1 MKKIFYFTKK
11 LCILFA
17 ATIIGFGFVSCENQ
31 FFKESAGIYEVSFE
45 SNGGTSVPTVNT
57 DKILFSPVTIKNNC
71 EFLGW
76 YETFNFAG
84 NSVFFPYEP
93 KKNTVLYARWNQKYT
108 VHFESNGGT
117 AVADFT
123 GNEIISAITPFKEDY
138 TFAGWYLN
146 ADFSGDTV
154 SFPLSLNANITLYAK
169 WNKNYTVSFNSN
181 GGTEV
186 SSIKTGV
193 LQEIPFTEK
202 ENYEFA
208 GWYAN
213 SSLSGEKISVPYTVT
228 QDITLYA
235 KWLPTYLVTLETNG
249 GSEIASFRARTI
261 ESVQEPEKSGYTF
274 IGWYL
279 DSLLNSKAVFP
290 LVISKDTTLYAAYKQ
305 NFTITF
311 ETNGGSA
318 VNPVSCYVI
327 NESPESNKTD
337 KSLGGWYLD
346 PECTDEKKVT
356 FPFYPT
362 EDVTLYAKWVSE
374 MYTITY
380 NANGATGGTVPET
393 VQVEKGSSFVISA
406 NTGKLTKTGYAFTK
420 WSTSTDGTSGQSY
433 APGYSLTPSKN
444 MTLYAQ
450 WGKDYAAMITVP
462 GGSFYL
468 GDPND
473 GTNRPKITLS
483 SFQIAQYELT
493 YELWLEVYRWAKENG
508 YNLTS
513 ASKGYAANDAY
524 KDFVPA
530 TNISW
535 NMACVWLNAYSE
547 YKGLDPVYYR
557 GNAVWKDDSSTSGT
571 FSWNQTQN
579 GYRLPTECE
588 WEFAAGG
595 GSEKE
600 HDKYIYAGSN
610 DVDEVAWTC
619 EPYYDGYLGYNC
631 AHTVGTKKSNALK
644 LFDMSGNACEWC
656 YDYYAGFGIE
666 ALTNPI
672 HESKSFRICRGGS
685 SWTKNGNYPYSS
697 KEYSVIYSRYRNS
710 FGNNWME
717 SVLER
722 DGMFCIQIGIR
733 VARNAE

>member
-1 MKKIFYFTKK
+1 MEKGFYLAKKNW
-11 LCILFA
+11 ILFA
-17 ATIIGFGFVSCENQ
+17 AFITVLGFTSCENQ
-31 FFKESAGIYEVSFE
+31 FFKESAGIYEVCFN
-45 SNGGTSVPTVNT
+45 SNGGTKVSTVNT
-57 DKILFSPVTIKNNC
+57 DKIVFPPVTTKENC

-76 YETFNFAG
+76 YETSDFSG
-84 NSVFFPYEP
+84 NAVFFPYEP

-123 GNEIISAITPFKEDY
+123 GNEIISAVTPFKEDY

-146 ADFSGDTV
+146 SDFSGDAV

-169 WNKNYTVSFNSN
+169 WLKNYTVSFNSN
-181 GGTEV
+181 GGTAV
-186 SSIKTGV
+186 SSIKAGV
-193 LQEIPFTEK
+193 LQELPFTEK
-202 ENYEFA
+202 ENYEFS

-249 GSEIASFRARTI
+249 GSEISSFRARTV
-261 ESVQEPEKSGYTF
+261 ESVQEPEKSGFTF

-279 DSLLNSKAVFP
+279 DSSLNTKAVFP

-318 VNPVSCYVI
+318 VNPVSCYVL
-327 NESPESNKTD
+327 NESPESTKTD

-362 EDVTLYAKWVSE
+362 EDVMLFAKWVSE

-380 NANGATGGTVPET
+380 NANGATSGTVPET

-420 WSTSTDGTSGQSY
+420 WSTSTDGTSGQTY

-450 WGKDYAAMITVP
+450 WGKDYAAMVTVP

-468 GDPND
+468 GDPNN
-473 GTNRPKITLS
+473 GTSRPKITLS

-493 YELWLEVYRWAKENG
+493 YELWLEVYRWAKDNG
-508 YNLTS
+508 YNLTY
-513 ASKGYAANDAY
+513 ASKGYAENDAY

-547 YKGLDPVYYR
+547 YKGLEPVYYR

-571 FSWNQTQN
+571 FSWNQTKN

-595 GSEKE
+595 GSEAE

-610 DVDEVAWTC
+610 TIGEVAW
-619 EPYYDGYLGYNC
+619 YNQPGNGNSGNE
-631 AHTVGTKKSNALK
+631 AHPVGTKKANALG
-644 LFDMSGNACEWC
+644 LYDMSGNVAEFCF
-656 YDYYAGFGIE
+656 DSPASFGTGE
-666 ALTNPI
+666 LSNPI
-672 HESKSFRICRGGS
+672 HGGSSNIIVRGGS
-685 SWTKNGNYPYSS
+685 GYSS
-697 KEYSVIYSRYRNS
+697 PTYHEIENCKIYIRRGTSHTDSQYFYYLDSEWRCSSIY
-710 FGNNWME
+710 G
-717 SVLER
+717 VKL
-722 DGMFCIQIGIR
+722 GIR
-733 VARNAE
+733 IARNAE

>member
-1 MKKIFYFTKK
+1 MKKEFYLVQKFS
-11 LCILFA
+11 ILLSIV
-17 ATIIGFGFVSCENQ
+17 IIGSGFLSCENQ
-31 FFKESAGIYEVSFE
+31 FFKEAAGIYEVNFE
-45 SNGGTSVPTVNT
+45 SNGGTKVSTVNT
-57 DKILFSPVTIKNNC
+57 DRIVFSPVTSKNNC

-84 NSVFFPYEP
+84 NAVSFPYEP

-108 VHFESNGGT
+108 VHFETNGGT
-117 AVADFT
+117 AVSDFI
-123 GNEIISAITPFKEDY
+123 GNEILSAVTPFKEDY

-146 ADFSGDTV
+146 SDFSGDAV
-154 SFPLSLNANITLYAK
+154 SFPFTLNANITLYAR
-169 WNKNYTVSFNSN
+169 WNKNYTVSFNAN
-181 GGTEV
+181 GGTEI

-193 LQEIPFTEK
+193 LQELPFTEK
-202 ENYEFA
+202 ENYEFS

-213 SSLSGEKISVPYTVT
+213 SSLSGEKISVPYLVT

-261 ESVQEPEKSGYTF
+261 ESVQEPEKSGFTF
-274 IGWYL
+274 IEWYL
-279 DSLLNSKAVFP
+279 DSSLNTKAVFP
-290 LVISKDTTLYAAYKQ
+290 LTITKDTTLYAFYRE
-305 NFTITF
+305 NYTVSF

-318 VNPVSCYVI
+318 VNPVSCYVL
-327 NESPESNKTD
+327 NECPESTKTD

-374 MYTITY
+374 MFTITY
-380 NANGATGGTVPET
+380 NSNGATSGTVPET
-393 VQVEKGSSFVISA
+393 VQVEKGSSFIISA
-406 NTGKLTKTGYAFTK
+406 NTGNLTKTGYAFTK

-433 APGYSLTPSKN
+433 APGYSLIPSKN

-450 WGKDYAAMITVP
+450 WGKDYAAMVTVP

-468 GDPND
+468 GDPNN

-493 YELWLEVYRWAKENG
+493 YELWLEVYRWAKDNG

-547 YKGLDPVYYR
+547 YKGLEPVYYR
-557 GNAVWKDDSSTSGT
+557 GSAVWKDDSNTGT
-571 FSWNQTQN
+571 VTWYQTKN

-595 GSEKE
+595 GSEAE

-610 DVDEVAWTC
+610 TIEEVAWYSSNSGD
-619 EPYYDGYLGYNC
+619 E
-631 AHTVGTKKSNALK
+631 AHKVGTKKANALG
-644 LFDMSGNACEWC
+644 LYDMSGNVAEWC
-656 YDYYAGFGIE
+656 FDHYADWGTGE
-666 ALTNPI
+666 LTNPV
-672 HESKSFRICRGGS
+672 HWSGDHLVLKWGS
-685 SWTKNGNYPYSS
+685 LYWNSSSCTIFYRSCNSSYTYYSS
-697 KEYSVIYSRYRNS
+697 TKVK
-710 FGNNWME
+710 W
-717 SVLER
+717 V
-722 DGMFCIQIGIR
+722 GIR
-733 VARNAE
+733 IARNAE

>member
-17 ATIIGFGFVSCENQ
+17 AAIIGFGFVSCENQ

-146 ADFSGDTV
+146 ADFSGDAV

-186 SSIKTGV
+186 SSIKTGI

-393 VQVEKGSSFVISA
+393 VHVEKGSSFVISA

-557 GNAVWKDDSSTSGT
+557 GNAIWKDDSSTSGT
-571 FSWNQTQN
+571 FSWNQTKN

-595 GSEKE
+595 GSETE

-610 DVDEVAWTC
+610 TIGEVAWYSSNSGS
-619 EPYYDGYLGYNC
+619 E
-631 AHTVGTKKSNALK
+631 AHKVGTKKANALGLYDMSGNVEEWCFDYYADWGTGELTNPVHWSGRYKIVKGGSIRDGYDYLK
-644 LFDMSGNACEWC
+644 LFDK
-656 YDYYAGFGIE
+656 YY
-666 ALTNPI
+666 
-672 HESKSFRICRGGS
+672 
-685 SWTKNGNYPYSS
+685 NYNYTDCTF
-697 KEYSVIYSRYRNS
+697 KTAYR
-710 FGNNWME
+710 
-717 SVLER
+717 
-722 DGMFCIQIGIR
+722 GIR
-733 VARNAE
+733 IARNTE

>member
-1 MKKIFYFTKK
+1 MKKRFFYVISLIFSVLIF
-11 LCILFA
+11 L
-17 ATIIGFGFVSCENQ
+17 SCENP
-31 FFKESAGIYEVSFE
+31 FFTKETGLYKVDFST
-45 SNGGTSVPTVNT
+45 NGGTSIESVRT
-57 DKILFSPVTIKNNC
+57 DEIKEIPHTEKEKC
-71 EFLGW
+71 DFAGW
-76 YETFNFAG
+76 YTTSDFKG
-84 NSVFFPYEP
+84 DSVLFPFSVKED
-93 KKNTVLYARWNQKYT
+93 TTLYARWNQKYT
-108 VHFESNGGT
+108 VTFESNGGT
-117 AVADFT
+117 AVQSVVESILQNVQTPFKTDCTFCGWYESSDFT
-123 GNEIISAITPFKEDY
+123 GEAVKFPFELEK
-138 TFAGWYLN
+138 
-146 ADFSGDTV
+146 DTV
-154 SFPLSLNANITLYAK
+154 LYAK
-169 WNKNYTVSFNSN
+169 WNKNYTLSFNSN

-249 GSEIASFRARTI
+249 GSEISSFRARTV
-261 ESVQEPEKSGYTF
+261 ESVQEPEKSGFTF

-279 DSLLNSKAVFP
+279 DSGLNTKAVFP

-318 VNPVSCYVI
+318 VNPVSCYVL
-327 NESPESNKTD
+327 NESPESTKID

-346 PECTDEKKVT
+346 SECTDEKKVT

-362 EDVTLYAKWVSE
+362 EDVTLFAKWVSE
-374 MYTITY
+374 MFTITY
-380 NANGATGGTVPET
+380 NANGATSGIVPDA
-393 VQVEKGSSFVISA
+393 VQVEKGSSFIISA
-406 NTGKLTKTGYAFTK
+406 NTGNLTKTGYAFTK

-450 WGKDYAAMITVP
+450 WGKDYAAMVTVP

-468 GDPND
+468 GDPNN

-493 YELWLEVYRWAKENG
+493 YELWLEVYRWAKDNG

-530 TNISW
+530 TNISR

-547 YKGLDPVYYR
+547 YKGLEPVYYR
-557 GNAVWKDDSSTSGT
+557 GSAVWKDDSNTGT
-571 FSWNQTQN
+571 VTWYQTKN

-595 GSEKE
+595 GSEAE

-610 DVDEVAWTC
+610 TIEEVAW
-619 EPYYDGYLGYNC
+619 
-631 AHTVGTKKSNALK
+631 
-644 LFDMSGNACEWC
+644 
-656 YDYYAGFGIE
+656 
-666 ALTNPI
+666 
-672 HESKSFRICRGGS
+672 
-685 SWTKNGNYPYSS
+685 YSS
-697 KEYSVIYSRYRNS
+697 NS
-710 FGNNWME
+710 G
-717 SVLER
+717 
-722 DGMFCIQIGIR
+722 
-733 VARNAE
+733 

>member
-1 MKKIFYFTKK
+1 MKKRFFYVISLIFSVLIF
-11 LCILFA
+11 L
-17 ATIIGFGFVSCENQ
+17 SCENP
-31 FFKESAGIYEVSFE
+31 FFTKETGLYKVDFST
-45 SNGGTSVPTVNT
+45 NGGTSIESVRT
-57 DKILFSPVTIKNNC
+57 DEIKEIPHTEKEKC
-71 EFLGW
+71 DFAGW
-76 YETFNFAG
+76 YTTSDFKG
-84 NSVFFPYEP
+84 DSVLFPFSVKED
-93 KKNTVLYARWNQKYT
+93 TTLYARWNQKYT
-108 VHFESNGGT
+108 VTFESNGGT
-117 AVADFT
+117 AVQSVVESILQNVQTPFKTDCTFCGWYESSDFT
-123 GNEIISAITPFKEDY
+123 GEAVKFPFELEK
-138 TFAGWYLN
+138 
-146 ADFSGDTV
+146 DTV
-154 SFPLSLNANITLYAK
+154 LYAK
-169 WNKNYTVSFNSN
+169 WNKNYTLSFNSN

-249 GSEIASFRARTI
+249 GSEISSFRARTV
-261 ESVQEPEKSGYTF
+261 ESVQEPEKSGFTF

-279 DSLLNSKAVFP
+279 DSGLNTKAVFP

-318 VNPVSCYVI
+318 VNPVSCYVL
-327 NESPESNKTD
+327 NESPESTKID

-346 PECTDEKKVT
+346 SECTDEKKVT

-362 EDVTLYAKWVSE
+362 EDVTLFAKWVSE
-374 MYTITY
+374 MFTITY
-380 NANGATGGTVPET
+380 NANGATSGIVPDA
-393 VQVEKGSSFVISA
+393 VQVEKGSSFIISA
-406 NTGKLTKTGYAFTK
+406 NTGNLTKTGYAFTK
-420 WSTSTDGTSGQSY
+420 WSTSTDGTSGQTY
-433 APGYSLTPSKN
+433 APGYSLIPSKN
-444 MTLYAQ
+444 MMLYAQ
-450 WGKDYAAMITVP
+450 WGKDYAAMVTVP

-468 GDPND
+468 GDPED
-473 GTNRPKITLS
+473 GTSRPKITLS

-493 YELWLEVYRWAKENG
+493 YELWLEVYRWAKDNG

-547 YKGLDPVYYR
+547 YKGLEPVYYR
-557 GNAVWKDDSSTSGT
+557 GNAVWKDDSNTGT
-571 FSWNQTQN
+571 VTWYQTKN
-579 GYRLPTECE
+579 GYRLPIECE

-595 GSEKE
+595 GSETE

-610 DVDEVAWTC
+610 TIEEVAWYSSNSGS
-619 EPYYDGYLGYNC
+619 E
-631 AHTVGTKKSNALK
+631 AHKVGTKKANALG
-644 LFDMSGNACEWC
+644 LYDMSGNVAEWC
-656 YDYYAGFGIE
+656 FDHYADWGTGE
-666 ALTNPI
+666 LTNPVHWSGDHLVLKWGSLYSNSSANEI
-672 HESKSFRICRGGS
+672 YYRDTYYYGYSESNSRIK
-685 SWTKNGNYPYSS
+685 W
-697 KEYSVIYSRYRNS
+697 V
-710 FGNNWME
+710 
-717 SVLER
+717 
-722 DGMFCIQIGIR
+722 GIR
-733 VARNAE
+733 IARNAD

>member
-1 MKKIFYFTKK
+1 MKKRFFYVISLIFSVLIF
-11 LCILFA
+11 L
-17 ATIIGFGFVSCENQ
+17 SCENP
-31 FFKESAGIYEVSFE
+31 FFTKETGLYKVDFST
-45 SNGGTSVPTVNT
+45 NGGTSIESVRT
-57 DKILFSPVTIKNNC
+57 DEIKEIPHTEKEKC
-71 EFLGW
+71 DFAGW
-76 YETFNFAG
+76 YTTSDFKG
-84 NSVFFPYEP
+84 DSVLFPFSVKED
-93 KKNTVLYARWNQKYT
+93 TTLYARWNQKYT
-108 VHFESNGGT
+108 VTFESNGGT
-117 AVADFT
+117 AVQSVVESILQNVQTPFKTDCTFCGWYESSDFT
-123 GNEIISAITPFKEDY
+123 GEAVKFPFELEK
-138 TFAGWYLN
+138 
-146 ADFSGDTV
+146 DTV
-154 SFPLSLNANITLYAK
+154 LYAK
-169 WNKNYTVSFNSN
+169 WNKNYTLSFNSN

-249 GSEIASFRARTI
+249 GSEISSFRARTV
-261 ESVQEPEKSGYTF
+261 ESVQEPEKSGFTF

-279 DSLLNSKAVFP
+279 DSGLNTKAVFP

-318 VNPVSCYVI
+318 VNPVSCYVL
-327 NESPESNKTD
+327 NESPESTKID

-346 PECTDEKKVT
+346 SECTDEKKVT

-362 EDVTLYAKWVSE
+362 EDVTLFAKWVSE
-374 MYTITY
+374 MFTITY
-380 NANGATGGTVPET
+380 NANGATSGIVPDA
-393 VQVEKGSSFVISA
+393 VQVEKGSSFIISA
-406 NTGKLTKTGYAFTK
+406 NTGNLTKTGYAFTK
-420 WSTSTDGTSGQSY
+420 WSTSTDGTSGQTY
-433 APGYSLTPSKN
+433 APGYSLIPSKN
-444 MTLYAQ
+444 MMLYAQ
-450 WGKDYAAMITVP
+450 WGKDYAAMVTVP

-468 GDPND
+468 GDPED
-473 GTNRPKITLS
+473 GTSRPKITLS

-493 YELWLEVYRWAKENG
+493 YELWLEVYRWAKDNG

-547 YKGLDPVYYR
+547 YKGLEPVYYR
-557 GNAVWKDDSSTSGT
+557 GNAVWKDDSNTGT
-571 FSWNQTQN
+571 VTWYQTKN

-595 GSEKE
+595 GSETE

-610 DVDEVAWTC
+610 TIEEVAWYSSNSGS
-619 EPYYDGYLGYNC
+619 E
-631 AHTVGTKKSNALK
+631 AHKVGTKKANALG
-644 LFDMSGNACEWC
+644 LYDMSGNVAEWC
-656 YDYYAGFGIE
+656 FDHYADWGTGE
-666 ALTNPI
+666 LTNPVHWSGDHLVLKWGSLYSNSSENEI
-672 HESKSFRICRGGS
+672 YYRDTYYYGYSESNSRIK
-685 SWTKNGNYPYSS
+685 W
-697 KEYSVIYSRYRNS
+697 V
-710 FGNNWME
+710 
-717 SVLER
+717 
-722 DGMFCIQIGIR
+722 GIR
-733 VARNAE
+733 IARNAD

>member
-1 MKKIFYFTKK
+1 MKKEFYLVQKFS
-11 LCILFA
+11 ILLSIA
-17 ATIIGFGFVSCENQ
+17 IIGSGFLSCENQ
-31 FFKESAGIYEVSFE
+31 FFKEAAGIYEVNFE
-45 SNGGTSVPTVNT
+45 ANGGTKVSTVNT
-57 DKILFSPVTIKNNC
+57 DRIVFSPVTSKNNC

-84 NSVFFPYEP
+84 NAVSFPYEP

-108 VHFESNGGT
+108 VHFETNGGT
-117 AVADFT
+117 AVSDFI
-123 GNEIISAITPFKEDY
+123 GNEILSAVTPFKEDY

-146 ADFSGDTV
+146 SDFSGDAV
-154 SFPLSLNANITLYAK
+154 SFPFTLNSNITLYAR
-169 WNKNYTVSFNSN
+169 WNKNHTVTFNAN

-193 LQEIPFTEK
+193 LQEILFTEK
-202 ENYEFA
+202 KNYEFA
-208 GWYAN
+208 GWYEN
-213 SSLSGEKISVPYTVT
+213 SSLSGEKITVPYTVK

-235 KWLPTYLVTLETNG
+235 KWLPTYLVTLETDG

-261 ESVQEPEKSGYTF
+261 ESVQEPEKSGFTF
-274 IGWYL
+274 IEWYL
-279 DSLLNSKAVFP
+279 DSGLNNKADFP
-290 LVISKDTTLYAAYKQ
+290 LTISKDTTLYAAYKK
-305 NFTITF
+305 NFTVTF
-311 ETNGGSA
+311 ETNGGSE
-318 VNPVSCYVI
+318 VNPVSSYIVE
-327 NESPESNKTD
+327 ESPETTKAN
-337 KSLGGWYLD
+337 KSLSGWYLD
-346 PECTDEKKVT
+346 SECKDENKVT

-362 EDVTLYAKWVSE
+362 EDVTLFAKWVSE

-380 NANGATGGTVPET
+380 DSNGATGGTVPKI

-406 NTGKLTKTGYAFTK
+406 NIGNLIKTGYAFTK
-420 WSTSTDGTSGQSY
+420 WSTSTDGKSGQTY
-433 APGYSLTPSKN
+433 APGDSLIPSKN

-450 WGKDYAAMITVP
+450 WGKDYAAMVTVP

-468 GDPND
+468 GDPNN

-493 YELWLEVYRWAKENG
+493 YELWLEVYRWAKDNG

-547 YKGLDPVYYR
+547 YKGLEPVYYR
-557 GNAVWKDDSSTSGT
+557 GSAVWKDDSNTGT
-571 FSWNQTQN
+571 VTWYQTKN

-595 GSEKE
+595 GSEAE

-610 DVDEVAWTC
+610 TIEEVAWYSSNSGN
-619 EPYYDGYLGYNC
+619 E
-631 AHTVGTKKSNALK
+631 AHKVGTKKANALG
-644 LFDMSGNACEWC
+644 LYDMSGNVAEWC
-656 YDYYAGFGIE
+656 FDHYADWGTGE
-666 ALTNPI
+666 LTNPVHWSGDYI
-672 HESKSFRICRGGS
+672 VLKWGSLYSNSSANEIYYRDTYYYGYSESNSRIK
-685 SWTKNGNYPYSS
+685 W
-697 KEYSVIYSRYRNS
+697 V
-710 FGNNWME
+710 
-717 SVLER
+717 
-722 DGMFCIQIGIR
+722 GIR
-733 VARNAE
+733 IARNAE

>member
-1 MKKIFYFTKK
+1 MKKRFFYVISLIFSVLIF
-11 LCILFA
+11 L
-17 ATIIGFGFVSCENQ
+17 SCENP
-31 FFKESAGIYEVSFE
+31 FFTKETGLYKVDFST
-45 SNGGTSVPTVNT
+45 NGGTSIESVRT
-57 DKILFSPVTIKNNC
+57 DEIKEIPHTEKEKC
-71 EFLGW
+71 DFAGW
-76 YETFNFAG
+76 YTTSDFKG
-84 NSVFFPYEP
+84 DSVLFPFSVKED
-93 KKNTVLYARWNQKYT
+93 TTLYARWNQKYT
-108 VHFESNGGT
+108 VTFESNGGT
-117 AVADFT
+117 AVQSVVESILQNVQTPFKTDCTFCGWYESSDFT
-123 GNEIISAITPFKEDY
+123 GEAVKFPFELEK
-138 TFAGWYLN
+138 
-146 ADFSGDTV
+146 DTV
-154 SFPLSLNANITLYAK
+154 LYAK
-169 WNKNYTVSFNSN
+169 WNKNYTLSFNSN

-213 SSLSGEKISVPYTVT
+213 SSLSGEKISVPYIVT

-261 ESVQEPEKSGYTF
+261 ESVQEPEKSGFTF
-274 IGWYL
+274 IEWYL
-279 DSLLNSKAVFP
+279 DSSLNTKAVFP
-290 LVISKDTTLYAAYKQ
+290 LTITKDTTLYAFYRE
-305 NFTITF
+305 NYTVSF

-318 VNPVSCYVI
+318 VNPVSCYVL
-327 NESPESNKTD
+327 NESPESTKTG

-346 PECTDEKKVT
+346 PECTDEKKVI

-362 EDVTLYAKWVSE
+362 EDVTFYAKWVSE

-393 VQVEKGSSFVISA
+393 VQVEKGSSFIISA
-406 NTGKLTKTGYAFTK
+406 NTGNLTKTGYAFTK

-450 WGKDYAAMITVP
+450 WGKDYAAMVTVP

-468 GDPND
+468 GDPNN
-473 GTNRPKITLS
+473 GTSRPKITLS

-493 YELWLEVYRWAKENG
+493 HELWLEVYRWAKGNG

-513 ASKGYAANDAY
+513 ASKGYAANDSY

-547 YKGLDPVYYR
+547 YKGLEPVYYL
-557 GNAVWKDDSSTSGT
+557 GNAVWKDDSNTGT
-571 FSWNQTQN
+571 VTWYQTEN

-595 GSEKE
+595 GSETE

-610 DVDEVAWTC
+610 TIEEVAWYSSNSGS
-619 EPYYDGYLGYNC
+619 E
-631 AHTVGTKKSNALK
+631 AHKVGTKKANALG
-644 LFDMSGNACEWC
+644 LYDMSGNVAEWC
-656 YDYYAGFGIE
+656 FDHYADWGTGE
-666 ALTNPI
+666 LTNPVHWDGSYI
-672 HESKSFRICRGGS
+672 VLKWGSLYSNSSANKIYYRDTYYYGPSESNSRIE
-685 SWTKNGNYPYSS
+685 W
-697 KEYSVIYSRYRNS
+697 V
-710 FGNNWME
+710 
-717 SVLER
+717 
-722 DGMFCIQIGIR
+722 GIR
-733 VARNAE
+733 IARNAE

>member
-17 ATIIGFGFVSCENQ
+17 AAIIGFGFVSCENQ

-146 ADFSGDTV
+146 ADFSGDAV

-186 SSIKTGV
+186 SSIKTGI

-249 GSEIASFRARTI
+249 GSEIASFRTRTI

-557 GNAVWKDDSSTSGT
+557 GNAIWKDDSSTSGT
-571 FSWNQTQN
+571 FSWNQTKN

-595 GSEKE
+595 GSETE

-610 DVDEVAWTC
+610 TIGEVAWYSSNSGS
-619 EPYYDGYLGYNC
+619 E
-631 AHTVGTKKSNALK
+631 AHKVGTKKANALGLYDMSGNVEEWCFDYYADWGTGELTNPVHWSGRYKIVKGGSIRDGYDYLK
-644 LFDMSGNACEWC
+644 LFDK
-656 YDYYAGFGIE
+656 YY
-666 ALTNPI
+666 
-672 HESKSFRICRGGS
+672 
-685 SWTKNGNYPYSS
+685 NYNYTDCTF
-697 KEYSVIYSRYRNS
+697 KTAYR
-710 FGNNWME
+710 
-717 SVLER
+717 
-722 DGMFCIQIGIR
+722 GIR
-733 VARNAE
+733 IARNTE

>member
-146 ADFSGDTV
+146 ADFSGDAV

-186 SSIKTGV
+186 SSIKTGI

-346 PECTDEKKVT
+346 SECTDEKKVT

-406 NTGKLTKTGYAFTK
+406 NTGNLTKTGYAFTK

-710 FGNNWME
+710 SGNNWME

>member
-1 MKKIFYFTKK
+1 MKKRFFYVISLIFSVLIF
-11 LCILFA
+11 L
-17 ATIIGFGFVSCENQ
+17 SCENP
-31 FFKESAGIYEVSFE
+31 FFTKETGLYKVDFST
-45 SNGGTSVPTVNT
+45 NGGTSIESVRT
-57 DKILFSPVTIKNNC
+57 DEIKEIPHTEKEKC
-71 EFLGW
+71 DFAGW
-76 YETFNFAG
+76 YTTSDFKG
-84 NSVFFPYEP
+84 DSVLFPFSVKED
-93 KKNTVLYARWNQKYT
+93 TTLYARWNQKYT
-108 VHFESNGGT
+108 VTFESNGGT
-117 AVADFT
+117 AVQSVVESILQNVQTPFKTDCTFCGWYESSDFT
-123 GNEIISAITPFKEDY
+123 GEAVKFPFELEK
-138 TFAGWYLN
+138 
-146 ADFSGDTV
+146 DTV
-154 SFPLSLNANITLYAK
+154 LYAK
-169 WNKNYTVSFNSN
+169 WNKNYTLSFNSN

-249 GSEIASFRARTI
+249 GSEISSFRARTV
-261 ESVQEPEKSGYTF
+261 ESVQEPEKSGFTF

-279 DSLLNSKAVFP
+279 DSGLNTKAVFP

-318 VNPVSCYVI
+318 VNPVSCYVL
-327 NESPESNKTD
+327 NESPESTKID

-346 PECTDEKKVT
+346 SECTDEKKVT

-362 EDVTLYAKWVSE
+362 EDVTLFAKWVSE
-374 MYTITY
+374 MFTITY
-380 NANGATGGTVPET
+380 NANGATSGIVPDA
-393 VQVEKGSSFVISA
+393 VQVEKGSSFIISA
-406 NTGKLTKTGYAFTK
+406 NTGNLTKTGYAFTK
-420 WSTSTDGTSGQSY
+420 WSTSTDGTSGQTY
-433 APGYSLTPSKN
+433 APGYSLIPSKN
-444 MTLYAQ
+444 MMLYAQ
-450 WGKDYAAMITVP
+450 WGKDYAAMVTVP

-468 GDPND
+468 GYPED
-473 GTNRPKITLS
+473 GTSRPKITLS

-493 YELWLEVYRWAKENG
+493 YELWLEVYRWAKDNG

-547 YKGLDPVYYR
+547 YKGLEPVYYR
-557 GNAVWKDDSSTSGT
+557 GNAVWKDDSNTGT
-571 FSWNQTQN
+571 VTWYQTKN

-595 GSEKE
+595 GSETE

-610 DVDEVAWTC
+610 TIEEVAWYSSNSGS
-619 EPYYDGYLGYNC
+619 E
-631 AHTVGTKKSNALK
+631 AHKVGTKKANALG
-644 LFDMSGNACEWC
+644 LYDMSGNVAEWC
-656 YDYYAGFGIE
+656 FDHYADWGTGE
-666 ALTNPI
+666 LTNPVHWSGNHLVLKWGSLYSNSSANEI
-672 HESKSFRICRGGS
+672 YYRDKYYYGYSESNSRIE
-685 SWTKNGNYPYSS
+685 W
-697 KEYSVIYSRYRNS
+697 V
-710 FGNNWME
+710 
-717 SVLER
+717 
-722 DGMFCIQIGIR
+722 GIR
-733 VARNAE
+733 IARNAD

>member
-1 MKKIFYFTKK
+1 MEKKVLFSKK
-11 LCILFA
+11 NWILFA
-17 ATIIGFGFVSCENQ
+17 AFIIVLGFTSCENQ
-31 FFKESAGIYEVSFE
+31 FFKEAAGIYEVSFE
-45 SNGGTSVPTVNT
+45 SNGGTKVSTVNT
-57 DKILFSPVTIKNNC
+57 DKIVFSPVTAKDNC

-76 YETFNFAG
+76 YESSDFSGGA
-84 NSVFFPYEP
+84 VFFPYEP

-146 ADFSGDTV
+146 ADFSGDAV

-186 SSIKTGV
+186 SSIKTGI

-557 GNAVWKDDSSTSGT
+557 GNAIWKDDSSTSGT
-571 FSWNQTQN
+571 FSWNQTKN

-595 GSEKE
+595 GSETE

-610 DVDEVAWTC
+610 TIGEVAWYSSNSGS
-619 EPYYDGYLGYNC
+619 E
-631 AHTVGTKKSNALK
+631 AHKVGTKKANALGLYDMSGNVEEWCFDYYADWGTGELTNPVHWSGRYKIVKGGSIRDGYDYLK
-644 LFDMSGNACEWC
+644 LFDK
-656 YDYYAGFGIE
+656 YY
-666 ALTNPI
+666 
-672 HESKSFRICRGGS
+672 
-685 SWTKNGNYPYSS
+685 NYNYTDCTF
-697 KEYSVIYSRYRNS
+697 KTAYR
-710 FGNNWME
+710 
-717 SVLER
+717 
-722 DGMFCIQIGIR
+722 GIR
-733 VARNAE
+733 IARNTE